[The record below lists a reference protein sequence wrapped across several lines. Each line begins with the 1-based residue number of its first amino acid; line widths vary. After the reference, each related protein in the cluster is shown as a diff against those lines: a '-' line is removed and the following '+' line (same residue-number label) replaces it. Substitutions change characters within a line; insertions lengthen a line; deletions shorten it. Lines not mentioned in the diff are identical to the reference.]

1 MLTMKELK
9 GTALKKALN
18 AKSVSMRWHNKNKS
32 GGNFGFNIRG
42 VPNTAHDFELTG
54 NYNEHGEVFGL
65 IFGRIYWGAT
75 PIRANSYDMLIQILK
90 GYLDNLTNVA

>member
-42 VPNTAHDFELTG
+42 VPNTADDFELTG

-65 IFGRIYWGAT
+65 RFGKIFWGNH
-75 PIRANSYDMLIQILK
+75 PFRVKNYDELIQVLNAFFNK
-90 GYLDNLTNVA
+90 NAA